1 MCARGCIFVAM
12 LFAACVAH
20 AGTRSVKS
28 LDGVP
33 TGTRVRMEGVMSM
46 RGSTPLTILVLEVTN
61 DVVVTLRPHDADM
74 QQALNSLDGLR
85 VALEGEVIPPLDPQ
99 TPRLDVDH
107 YELLASP
114 GGEDP
119 IVGVIAMENGACVL
133 ATDHGKRYWITGG
146 LAPALCEHAG
156 ARVWMVGKKAKHSE
170 GTQPRESTAFTP
182 TGYGVIDN
190 AP

>member
-1 MCARGCIFVAM
+1 MRARAFTLAAM
-12 LFAACVAH
+12 LCAAGMAH

-33 TGTRVRMEGVMSM
+33 TGARVRMEGVLSM

-74 QQALNSLDGLR
+74 QQALASLDGLR
-85 VALEGEVIPPLDPQ
+85 VALEGEVIPPLDPG

-107 YELLASP
+107 YDLLASP
-114 GGEDP
+114 DGEEP
-119 IVGVIAMENGACVL
+119 IIGVIAMENGACVV
-133 ATDHGKRYWITGG
+133 ATDQGKRYWITGG
-146 LAPALCEHAG
+146 VAPALCEHAG
-156 ARVWMVGKKAKHSE
+156 TRVWMVGKKAKHAE
-170 GTQPRESTAFTP
+170 GTKPRESTAFTP